1 MTSQLV
7 IDSISTI
14 ETKTYNP
21 FDFLIYP
28 LDFNKLPL
36 SMMKKQK
43 ITFASLEENSY
54 QRNY

>member
-36 SMMKKQK
+36 KYDEKQQK
-43 ITFASLEENSY
+43 LLLL
-54 QRNY
+54 R